1 MPELSRLFLSW
12 LFDGYMYIKYIIIM
26 PFLNYFYPEKVKT
39 ESEITHQPCKL
50 PDGTQAF
57 SYVMNDMEFIRLDL
71 DLDLDNNCDFT
82 PIETVLIKATDG
94 TLIDDPILK
103 EAIIK
108 LGGHCGDF
116 NRKKYNL
123 HDILNWFQIERDI
136 ERIIATNENY
146 EEFIFKSKED

>member
-1 MPELSRLFLSW
+1 MQKIFKLFLLW
-12 LFDGYMYIKYIIIM
+12 LFDGYIYFKYTM
-26 PFLNYFYPEKVKT
+26 LSPFLNYLYPKAQVEDT
-39 ESEITHQPCKL
+39 AHEPFKL
-50 PDGTQAF
+50 PDGTPAF

-71 DLDLDNNCDFT
+71 DLDTNCDFS

-94 TLIDDPILK
+94 SLIEEPILK
-103 EAIIK
+103 DGIRK

-116 NRKKYNL
+116 NRKKYKL